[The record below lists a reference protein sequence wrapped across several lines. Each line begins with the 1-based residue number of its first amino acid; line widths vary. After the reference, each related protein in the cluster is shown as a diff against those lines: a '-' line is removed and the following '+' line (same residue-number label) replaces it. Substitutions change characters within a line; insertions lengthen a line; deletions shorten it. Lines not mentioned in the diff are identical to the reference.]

1 MAKKPRVFVSSRSF
15 GRYDPDP
22 LERLRQVADVTLN
35 PHGRSPTR
43 DELTTAIADADGLLA
58 GHDPVDGGIL
68 DAAPKLKIVAR
79 HGVGTDRI
87 DLREATRRKVLVTWT
102 PGANARAVAEY
113 VFALALG
120 LFRHTPAACASM
132 QEGRWDPGDFMGQ
145 TLCKKTL
152 GIIGFGS
159 IGRLVARMAQGF
171 EMKVIAHDP
180 FVNDAEGTG
189 VDLADLDQLLQN
201 ADVVTLHCALTDDT
215 KNLIGEDAIAK
226 MKPTAVLIN
235 TARAGVIDSQALCRA
250 VREKKIAGA
259 ALDVF
264 DTEPP
269 PQGDPLCKAPNV
281 LATPH
286 IAAYAQEAVSEMDRM
301 CADDLI
307 AFFSGKKPKYAL
319 NPEVLG

>member
-1 MAKKPRVFVSSRSF
+1 MARPRVFVSSRSF

-22 LERLRQVADVTLN
+22 LKRLQAVAEVELN
-35 PHGRSPTR
+35 PYGRSPTR
-43 DELTTAIADADGLLA
+43 EELITALAEADGLLA
-58 GHDPVDGGIL
+58 GHDPLDAAIL
-68 DAAPKLKIVAR
+68 EAAPKLKIVAR

-87 DLREATRRKVLVTWT
+87 DMQAATRRKVLVTWT

-120 LFRHTPAACASM
+120 LLRHTPAACDSM
-132 QEGRWDPGDFMGQ
+132 RAGRWDPRAFMGR
-145 TLCKKTL
+145 TLHEKTL
-152 GIIGFGS
+152 GIIGFGT
-159 IGRLVARMAQGF
+159 IGRLVARIGRGF
-171 EMKVIAHDP
+171 DMQVIAHDP
-180 FVNDAEGTG
+180 FVNNAGDSG
-189 VDLADLDQLLQN
+189 VELTTLNDLLEK

-215 KNLIGEDAIAK
+215 RHLIDAGAISK
-226 MKPTAVLIN
+226 MKPGAVLIN
-235 TARAGVIDSQALCRA
+235 TARAGVIDTQALCRA
-250 VREKKIAGA
+250 VSEKKIAGA

-264 DTEPP
+264 DSEPP
-269 PQGDPLCKAPNV
+269 PPDDPLATTPDI

-286 IAAYAQEAVSEMDRM
+286 IAAYAREAISEMDRM